1 MKHEMYRSKRRV
13 MVSHGL
19 GNQLFQFTFAH
30 FLRKFSPTVF
40 LENSPI
46 FPVGHTFM
54 LERLQSVCSHLI
66 FYKNFTIS
74 HTSLLGRTMY
84 KYRIANLYQ
93 NYIIHGGKDNFVHE
107 AMAENFSFLGNKLSL
122 FKTNT
127 THVGFW
133 QHWKYLD
140 HENYLVAREILETL
154 NTISGPRSIISKS
167 QETKVVIHVRRGD
180 YLNRGLDQVFGVIS
194 PSSYLDLLDDL
205 LAKFTRLDV
214 TTITDD
220 LELFDNKKYSRRFGR
235 ILTPDL
241 CNTWQGL
248 KMMAEADI
256 VIAANS
262 TYSWWG
268 AVLNFISGG
277 TSYIPKTFFQKLET
291 NDAFDFP
298 GLIKY
303 DNSFKNNLQST

>member
-1 MKHEMYRSKRRV
+1 MNYEMNRSKMRV

-30 FLRKFSPTVF
+30 FLRKFSHTVF

-46 FPVGHTFM
+46 FPVGHSFM
-54 LERLQSVCSHLI
+54 LERLQRECSHLS
-66 FYKNFTIS
+66 FHKNFTLS

-93 NYIIHGGKDNFVHE
+93 NYVINRGRDNFVNQI
-107 AMAENFSFLGNKLSL
+107 MTENFSFFGDKLSL

-127 THVGFW
+127 THTGFW

-140 HENYLVAREILETL
+140 YENYIVANEILETL
-154 NTISGPRSIISKS
+154 KTVSMPRSIISKS
-167 QETKVVIHVRRGD
+167 QDIKVVMHVRRGD

-194 PSSYLDLLDDL
+194 PLSYLDVLDDL
-205 LAKFTRLDV
+205 LAKFTKLDI

-220 LELFDNKKYSRRFGR
+220 MDLADNMKYSKHFGR
-235 ILTPDL
+235 ILTPNL

-303 DNSFKNNLQST
+303 DNGFKNNFLST